1 MTEIKQILTKS
12 NVMLVA
18 LLVFVLLAALITVG
32 MLTPLLVDFLTG
44 NSMNLDAYY
53 FNIRAALPTGVLI
66 ILLSIYLLLG
76 KLSEKKLFVTVSG
89 VVVLSAVFAFMSP
102 FNSLPVDFIIPVSVL
117 AIIAIFYNILY
128 SVTGWKYN
136 PYKNTRSISAHIIH
150 LGLVLI
156 MLGVVLSTGLTAE
169 DSTVVSTES
178 RGFFEGQDYSV
189 SVTKISTQFEGEPFK
204 SHPGSAYVTDISF
217 DVYKNGDYFDSGNVK
232 SIRDLK
238 WDQSYTT
245 TYIHRNLLEEY
256 FIAPKGVDMET
267 GKVNLYSRT
276 VPFITFVWGGLC
288 LMAFG
293 ILSLLVIG
301 HLKNKEKINKSE

>member
-1 MTEIKQILTKS
+1 MTYLEQVFTKS
-12 NVMLVA
+12 NVMLAA

-53 FNIRAALPTGVLI
+53 FNIRAALPTGILI

-76 KLSEKKLFVTVSG
+76 KMSEKKLFVIVSG
-89 VVVLSAVFAFMSP
+89 VVVLSAVFAVMSP

-156 MLGVVLSTGLTAE
+156 MLGVVLSTGLTVE

-189 SVTKISTQFEGEPFK
+189 GVTKISTQFEGEPFK
-204 SHPGSAYVTDISF
+204 SHPGSSYVTYISF
-217 DVYKNGDYFDSGNVK
+217 DVYKNGEYFDSGNVK

-245 TYIHRNLLEEY
+245 TYIDRGLIGEFFLT
-256 FIAPKGVDMET
+256 PKSVDLET
-267 GKVNLYSRT
+267 GKVSLYART
-276 VPFITFVWGGLC
+276 VPFITLIWSGLFFMSVGFVTL
-288 LMAFG
+288 
-293 ILSLLVIG
+293 ILSGYLRG
-301 HLKNKEKINKSE
+301 KRYHNN